1 MERDQFRIVDQNKI
15 MKITN
20 GLEEKSI
27 YLQGR
32 DVKYL
37 KDNYKMQF
45 SQESA
50 CQNDDAFIL
59 INDEKLVK
67 AIKEKGEILELKTF
81 LEMSRKEAFRFL
93 EDSEQEYEI
102 NRRRKIKEE
111 TLKKYKYIYDSAVIA
126 YSEKMNGTLS
136 FSLPL
141 SIDRLKDYLLFS
153 SDGTYYASSTT
164 VPGTFMIGR
173 NDDKML
179 DYYDRKLVS
188 FAKEKE
194 SDMINYVNNHD
205 ESLEA
210 GKVEIKKL
218 RTNDYKRLYYTIRKK

>member
-45 SQESA
+45 PQESA

-111 TLKKYKYIYDSAVIA
+111 TLKKYKYIYGSAIIA

-136 FSLPL
+136 FPLPL
-141 SIDRLKDYLLFS
+141 SIDMLKDYLLFS

-164 VPGTFMIGR
+164 VPDTFMIGR

-210 GKVEIKKL
+210 EKVEIKKL